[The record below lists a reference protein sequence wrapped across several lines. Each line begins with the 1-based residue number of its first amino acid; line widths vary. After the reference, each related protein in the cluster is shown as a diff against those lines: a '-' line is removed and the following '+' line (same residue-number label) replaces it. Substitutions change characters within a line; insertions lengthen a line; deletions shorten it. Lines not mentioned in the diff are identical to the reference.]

1 MYDMAIKIIRDLS
14 GNIHVEY
21 INPTWVKKIF
31 SKYIYPIKKI
41 VCMQLFKLRFS
52 YWLPKSSYM

>member
-31 SKYIYPIKKI
+31 SKYIYPIKNRLYAIIQVKI
-41 VCMQLFKLRFS
+41 FLLVT
-52 YWLPKSSYM
+52 